1 MQFFFLPDGW
11 RLEDNVLREQ
21 LETLAVLQ
29 DIDLEVKGHDT
40 ARTQRLEEIET
51 REGEI
56 ARLAA
61 EVKTLKE
68 AWEEKDEVRRAKEQ
82 TLHDAGR
89 KATNRRMRMGQIKN
103 TKELQALQRE
113 IAQIKESNAILEEE
127 LIEML
132 SDLEEQEGVWRQK
145 EEELRGLRSDWDGRK
160 GALKGEI
167 AEIEGRIAQTRE
179 VRDETA
185 SRLNADLMGKYE
197 LLFDR
202 RGGTAVVTVSSA
214 ICQAC
219 YMNIPP
225 QLWNDVLRNERV
237 NLCPSCQRIL
247 FYNPPTPE
255 QDGQP

>member
-1 MQFFFLPDGW
+1 M
-11 RLEDNVLREQ
+11 LREQ

-29 DIDLEVKGHDT
+29 GIDLEVKGRAT

-61 EVKTLKE
+61 EVKALKE

-82 TLHDAGR
+82 TLHDAAR
-89 KATNRRMRMGQIKN
+89 KATGKRMRMGQVKN
-103 TKELQALQRE
+103 IRELQALQRE

-127 LIEML
+127 LIEVL
-132 SDLEEQEGVWRQK
+132 SDLEDQEGVWKRK
-145 EEELRGLRSDWDGRK
+145 EEDLQGLRSDWDDRK
-160 GALKGEI
+160 GALKEEI
-167 AEIEGRIAQTRE
+167 AEIEGRIAQTRK

-185 SRLNADLMGKYE
+185 SRLDADLMGKYE

-202 RGGTAVVTVSSA
+202 RGGTAMVTVSSA

-225 QLWNDVLRNERV
+225 QLWNEVLRNERV

-247 FYNPPTPE
+247 FYNPPAPE
-255 QDGQP
+255 RDGQP

>member
-1 MQFFFLPDGW
+1 M
-11 RLEDNVLREQ
+11 LRKQ

-29 DIDLEVKGHDT
+29 GIDLEVKGRAT

-61 EVKTLKE
+61 EVKALKE

-89 KATNRRMRMGQIKN
+89 KATGKRMRMGQVKN
-103 TKELQALQRE
+103 IRELQALQRE

-127 LIEML
+127 LIEVL
-132 SDLEEQEGVWRQK
+132 SDLEDQEGVWKRK
-145 EEELRGLRSDWDGRK
+145 EEDLQGLRSDWDDRK
-160 GALKGEI
+160 GALKEEI
-167 AEIEGRIAQTRE
+167 AEIEGRIAQTRK

-185 SRLNADLMGKYE
+185 SRLDADLMGKYE

-202 RGGTAVVTVSSA
+202 RGGTALVTVSSA

-225 QLWNDVLRNERV
+225 QLWNEVLRNERV

-247 FYNPPTPE
+247 FYNPPAPE
-255 QDGQP
+255 RDGQP

>member
-1 MQFFFLPDGW
+1 MQFFFLPDGR

-29 DIDLEVKGHDT
+29 GIDLAVKGHAT
-40 ARTQRLEEIET
+40 ARTQRLEEIEA

-61 EVKTLKE
+61 EVKTLKD
-68 AWEEKDEVRRAKEQ
+68 AWEERDEVRRAKEQ

-103 TKELQALQRE
+103 VKELQALQRE

-127 LIEML
+127 LIEVL
-132 SDLEEQEGVWRQK
+132 SDVEEQEGVWKQK
-145 EEELRGLRSDWDGRK
+145 EEDLRGLRSDWDHRK
-160 GALKGEI
+160 GALEREI
-167 AEIEGRIAQTRE
+167 AEIEGRMAQARKG
-179 VRDETA
+179 RDETA
-185 SRLNADLMGKYE
+185 SRLDAALMGKYE

-202 RGGTAVVTVSSA
+202 RGGTAVVTVTSA

-219 YMNIPP
+219 HMNIPP

-247 FYNPPTPE
+247 FYNPPAPE
-255 QDGQP
+255 RDGQP

>member
-1 MQFFFLPDGW
+1 M
-11 RLEDNVLREQ
+11 LREQ

-29 DIDLEVKGHDT
+29 GIDLEVKGRAT

-61 EVKTLKE
+61 EVKALKD

-82 TLHDAGR
+82 TLQDAGR
-89 KATNRRMRMGQIKN
+89 KATGKRMRMGQVKN
-103 TKELQALQRE
+103 IKELQALQRE

-127 LIEML
+127 LIEVL
-132 SDLEEQEGVWRQK
+132 SDLEDQEGVWKRK
-145 EEELRGLRSDWDGRK
+145 EEDLRGLRSDWDDRK
-160 GALKGEI
+160 GALKEEI
-167 AEIEGRIAQTRE
+167 AEIEGRIARTRK

-185 SRLNADLMGKYE
+185 SRLDAGLVGKYE

-202 RGGTAVVTVSSA
+202 RGGAAVVTVSSA

-225 QLWNDVLRNERV
+225 QLWNEVLRNERV

-247 FYNPPTPE
+247 FYNPPDPE
-255 QDGQP
+255 RDGQP

>member
-1 MQFFFLPDGW
+1 M
-11 RLEDNVLREQ
+11 LREQ

-29 DIDLEVKGHDT
+29 GIDLEVKGRAT

-61 EVKTLKE
+61 EVKALKE

-82 TLHDAGR
+82 TLHDAAR
-89 KATNRRMRMGQIKN
+89 KATGKRMRMGQVKN
-103 TKELQALQRE
+103 IRELQALQRE

-127 LIEML
+127 LIEVL
-132 SDLEEQEGVWRQK
+132 SDLEDQEGVWKRK
-145 EEELRGLRSDWDGRK
+145 EEDLQGLRSDWDDRK
-160 GALKGEI
+160 GALKEEI
-167 AEIEGRIAQTRE
+167 AEIEGRIAQTRK

-185 SRLNADLMGKYE
+185 SRLDADLMGKYE

-202 RGGTAVVTVSSA
+202 RGGTALVTVSSA

-225 QLWNDVLRNERV
+225 QLWNEVLRNERV

-247 FYNPPTPE
+247 FYNPPAPE
-255 QDGQP
+255 RDGQP

>member
-1 MQFFFLPDGW
+1 MPDGR
-11 RLEDNVLREQ
+11 RLEDDVLREQ

-29 DIDLEVKGHDT
+29 GIDLEVKGRAT
-40 ARTQRLEEIET
+40 ARTQRLEEIER

-61 EVKTLKE
+61 EVKALKE

-82 TLHDAGR
+82 TLHDAAR
-89 KATNRRMRMGQIKN
+89 KATGKRMRMGQVKN
-103 TKELQALQRE
+103 IKELQALQRE

-127 LIEML
+127 LIEVL
-132 SDLEEQEGVWRQK
+132 SDLEDQEGVWKRK
-145 EEELRGLRSDWDGRK
+145 EEDLQGLRSDWDDRK
-160 GALKGEI
+160 GALKEEI
-167 AEIEGRIAQTRE
+167 AEIEGRIAQTRK
-179 VRDETA
+179 VRDKTA
-185 SRLNADLMGKYE
+185 SRLDADLMGKYE

-202 RGGTAVVTVSSA
+202 RGGTALVTVSSA

-225 QLWNDVLRNERV
+225 QLWNEVLRNERV

-247 FYNPPTPE
+247 FYNPPAPE
-255 QDGQP
+255 RDGQP